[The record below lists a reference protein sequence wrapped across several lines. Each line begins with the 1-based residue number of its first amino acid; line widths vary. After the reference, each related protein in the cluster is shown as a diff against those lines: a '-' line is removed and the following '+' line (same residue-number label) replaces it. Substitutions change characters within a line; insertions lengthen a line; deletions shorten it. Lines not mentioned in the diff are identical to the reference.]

1 MAGGTWL
8 AQNKTRPGA
17 YINFKAVNKASSAI
31 GSRGIATLA
40 LGMSWGATITELTGE
55 ELLNGNCLTK
65 IGYNLYDEEIQLYR
79 EVLKNCYKVILYRV
93 DTAGVKA
100 TATLG
105 NLVAAAKYAG
115 VVGNK
120 ISVSVV
126 ANDTKFDVRTYFN
139 GAEKDVQT
147 VATIDALVD
156 NDWVDF
162 SGTGVLAATA
172 GTSLSNGSNGAITAA
187 NFDAYFAAIESYSWN
202 TMGIPSNVDGVA
214 AKVKA
219 FITTMREV
227 RGRKVQAV
235 LYNAPQDYEGVISVS
250 QGYKIGAETISAQT
264 FVAYM
269 TGLTAGAE
277 ANVSNTYHVIE
288 GATEIVGAKTDAQ
301 IETALAAGEVVIST
315 RRDGVI
321 VIEKD
326 INSLVTYSS
335 TKSKDF
341 SKNRVLRTLDEI
353 NNGVALLYEQSYVG
367 KVGNNDFGRSLF
379 RGDIISFMSKL
390 QKMNAIQNFSGA
402 ADISVYAGAD
412 IDAVVVELAV
422 QPVDAMEKLY
432 MTVLVG

>member
-1 MAGGTWL
+1 
-8 AQNKTRPGA
+8 
-17 YINFKAVNKASSAI
+17 
-31 GSRGIATLA
+31 
-40 LGMSWGATITELTGE
+40 
-55 ELLNGNCLTK
+55 
-65 IGYNLYDEEIQLYR
+65 
-79 EVLKNCYKVILYRV
+79 
-93 DTAGVKA
+93 
-100 TATLG
+100 
-105 NLVAAAKYAG
+105 
-115 VVGNK
+115 
-120 ISVSVV
+120 
-126 ANDTKFDVRTYFN
+126 
-139 GAEKDVQT
+139 
-147 VATIDALVD
+147 
-156 NDWVDF
+156 
-162 SGTGVLAATA
+162 
-172 GTSLSNGSNGAITAA
+172 
-187 NFDAYFAAIESYSWN
+187 
-202 TMGIPSNVDGVA
+202 MGIPSNVDGVA

-353 NNGVALLYEQSYVG
+353 NNGGCAALRTVICWQS
-367 KVGNNDFGRSLF
+367 RQQRF
-379 RGDIISFMSKL
+379 R
-390 QKMNAIQNFSGA
+390 QKFI
-402 ADISVYAGAD
+402 
-412 IDAVVVELAV
+412 
-422 QPVDAMEKLY
+422 
-432 MTVLVG
+432 